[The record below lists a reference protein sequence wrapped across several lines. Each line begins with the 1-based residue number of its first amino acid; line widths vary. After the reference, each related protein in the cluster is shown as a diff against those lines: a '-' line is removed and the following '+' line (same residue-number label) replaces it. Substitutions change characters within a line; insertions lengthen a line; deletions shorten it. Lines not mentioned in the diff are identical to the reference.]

1 MLAGTEEKL
10 NALTR
15 EERYFQSAVE
25 PYEHIV
31 ETVLML
37 QKSALLNNE
46 QLGLLLT
53 AISELCSM
61 FLIMRMKMRGLSQIF
76 SFSKVNDGGSA
87 LGSIV
92 MKIKSFLSFVTLD
105 WGFIEVSCLMVMVI
119 AFKTKY
125 LLWKELC

>member
-53 AISELCSM
+53 AISEALLNVSHHAYEDEGFESDIQLLKGKRWWQCAW
-61 FLIMRMKMRGLSQIF
+61 FNRDENKVVFIVCDLGLGIYR
-76 SFSKVNDGGSA
+76 
-87 LGSIV
+87 
-92 MKIKSFLSFVTLD
+92 
-105 WGFIEVSCLMVMVI
+105 VSCLMVMVI

>member
-53 AISELCSM
+53 AISEALLNVSHHAYEDEGFESDIQLLKGKRWWQCAW
-61 FLIMRMKMRGLSQIF
+61 FNRDEN
-76 SFSKVNDGGSA
+76 KV
-87 LGSIV
+87 V
-92 MKIKSFLSFVTLD
+92 LSFVTLD